1 MICYTFLTLL
11 LLTKKM
17 SLRFSLEYYDI
28 ELKNGEAI
36 IIPKNNI
43 TSVTTKQLLDTDYSH
58 SIIEKCSLNGENI
71 RCKYRYVLLKIW
83 ELYGL
88 DNVIKHT
95 TLSIIQQKI
104 DLDKEIGYRW
114 NDKLQISFRGENA
127 NKTMREILNICNLG
141 EINIDIHIRLKNGC
155 VIHYISN

>member
-1 MICYTFLTLL
+1 MIS

-17 SLRFSLEYYDI
+17 ALRFPLEYYDI

-43 TSVTTKQLLDTDYSH
+43 SSVTIEQMLNTDYSH
-58 SIIEKCSLNGENI
+58 SEIVNCSVNYENVK
-71 RCKYRYVLLKIW
+71 CKYRSVLVKIW

-88 DNVIKHT
+88 DNVLKHT
-95 TLSIIQQKI
+95 TLSIIQQKS
-104 DLDKEIGYRW
+104 DLHNERGYRW

-127 NKTMREILNICNLG
+127 NRTMREILNICNLG
-141 EINIDIHIRLKNGC
+141 EIIIDIRIRLKNGT